1 MTSHAGQHRRA
12 PDEAGSA
19 LIMALLFLAL
29 FGLLVGG
36 ILSLTQANLK
46 ATTAIRSKAATLYSA
61 NAAVDGAINSVQAL
75 GTGSS
80 VGVAPYNS
88 TCFSLPAAQVNS
100 FGQINVNCQATSG
113 SGAMDL
119 TQQPAQGILTT
130 GAGGAT
136 EGVTVTSGL
145 TYDQGDVKT
154 RVLTTTASTLNQLAV
169 TSGSVRATSCS
180 PTTLGA
186 RVTATP
192 GTVSCAAAA
201 VPVDPAADP
210 GLSAPVQASW
220 SAPVGPTT
228 AVTAPT
234 CPVAASPWVVS
245 FSPGLYNSGAA
256 FQAALACANK
266 VVWFRPGVYYLDF
279 TDATAANRAVTIN
292 TTGTNTNS
300 IVGGVPSGWDPAAA
314 TRPTIPLPTAASP
327 STSACDKTLPGVV
340 FVLGG
345 DSTITATSAKL
356 QICGWWNTTSPAQH
370 FAFDAL
376 SNDVTANGQVNNLA
390 PTTAA
395 NATGQAPW
403 TNWTTPTA
411 VTATDGT
418 YASWTSYAGG
428 SQANPTHSVY
438 LQITYPNLNVPID
451 ATIVSMTATI
461 THTMSGTGGAL
472 RADILLPD
480 GTMLKPA
487 NRPFRTCLAA
497 CTFSGSEVV
506 DFTPQ
511 TPPTATQ
518 VNSAIVR
525 IQTDGYGAAAGS
537 FTEKVD
543 SVFLTVNYTYPLVHG
558 STATSTSAVLTLNGD
573 SAAANPSIIAIHGT
587 VYAILNVVNV
597 GVLNAVTTVI
607 DRGIVARH
615 VQLSMT
621 RAAGFSGPL
630 VSIPPSGPRDVVFT
644 ASSTAGVA
652 LLRAEVVFSDAT
664 GATDGTVAKIRT
676 WGHL

>member
-1 MTSHAGQHRRA
+1 MTTQLKQVGHAHD
-12 PDEAGSA
+12 DEGSA
-19 LIMALLFLAL
+19 LVMALLFLAL

-36 ILSLTQANLK
+36 LLSLTQTNLK
-46 ATTAIRSKAATLYSA
+46 ATAVIRSNAATSYTA
-61 NAAVDGAINSVQAL
+61 NAAVDGAINAVQAF

-88 TCFSLPAAQVNS
+88 TCFSLPGGQVNGL
-100 FGQINVNCQATSG
+100 GQLDVNCQATSG

-130 GAGGAT
+130 GAGGGT
-136 EGVTVTSGL
+136 EGVTITSGL
-145 TYDQGDVKT
+145 SHDQGDVRT
-154 RVLTTTASTLNQLAV
+154 RVLTTTNVNANQLAV

-180 PTTLGA
+180 PATPGV
-186 RVTATP
+186 RVSATP

-210 GLSAPVQASW
+210 ALSAAAQGSW

-228 AVTAPT
+228 ATTAPT
-234 CPVAASPWVVS
+234 CPATASPWVVS

-256 FQAALACANK
+256 FQAAMACANK

-279 TDATAANRAVTIN
+279 TDATTANRTVTIN
-292 TTGTNTNS
+292 TTGANTNS
-300 IVGGVPSGWDPAAA
+300 IVGGVPSGWDPAAVSQPA
-314 TRPTIPLPTAASP
+314 IPLPSAASP
-327 STSACDKTLPGVV
+327 TTSACDKTQPGVV

-345 DSTITATSAKL
+345 DSTITATSAKM
-356 QICGWWNTTSPAQH
+356 QICGWWDTTNPGQH

-376 SNDVTANGQVNNLA
+376 SNDVTASGQVNNLA

-403 TNWTTPTA
+403 TNWTSPTA
-411 VTATDGT
+411 VTATDGS
-418 YASWTSYAGG
+418 YASWSSYAGG
-428 SQANPTHSVY
+428 SQANPSHSVY
-438 LQITYPNLNVPID
+438 LLITYPNLNLPID
-451 ATIVSMTATI
+451 ATITSMTATI
-461 THTMSGTGGAL
+461 THTMSGAGGAL

-497 CTFSGSEVV
+497 CAFSGSEVV

-525 IQTDGYGAAAGS
+525 VQTDGYGAAAGS
-537 FTEKVD
+537 FTEKVN
-543 SVFLTVNYTYPLVHG
+543 SVFLSVNYTYPLVHA
-558 STATSTSAVLTLNGD
+558 STATTNPVLALNGD
-573 SAAANPSIIAIHGT
+573 SAAANPSVIAIHGT
-587 VYAILNVVNV
+587 VYAINNVVSL
-597 GVLNAVTTVI
+597 GVLNAVTTVV

-615 VQLSMT
+615 LRLSMT
-621 RAAGFSGPL
+621 RAVGYAGPL
-630 VSIPPSGPRDVVFT
+630 ISIPPSGPRDVVFT
-644 ASSTAGVA
+644 ASSAGVA
-652 LLRAEVVFSDAT
+652 LLRAEVLFTDVT

-676 WGHL
+676 WSHL